1 MRLSLRIG
9 CTAVIIILGFIG
21 FNGRALPQ
29 GPSPSSFWHFDT
41 TDFRS
46 VFRPQPPPQDASRRK
61 WGTGTGHKAELT
73 YQETPIEV
81 PNEGIIVIG
90 KLREE
95 DTAWV
100 SQELAE

>member
-9 CTAVIIILGFIG
+9 SAAVLIIFGFIF
-21 FNGRALPQ
+21 FNRRVLPE
-29 GPSPSSFWHFDT
+29 GPHPSSFWHFDT

-46 VFRPQPPPQDASRRK
+46 VFHPPPPTQDSRRK
-61 WGTGTGHKAELT
+61 WGMGTGHKVELT
-73 YQETPIEV
+73 YQNTPIVV
-81 PNEGIIVIG
+81 PDEGIIVIG

-95 DTAWV
+95 DTTWV